1 MNRLKISTRLSI
13 LIGLLALL
21 MIAVGAM
28 GLWGTQQSNDSLKS
42 VYEDRAKPLAEL
54 ADIQHHQLMSQLE
67 IAHALIDGRPETLAR
82 TITTVEGNSAFITK
96 TWDAYM
102 ATYLTPEEKQ
112 LAQRFTE
119 LRQRYAEQAV
129 KPVLAALRANDLA
142 EVSRLEAGS
151 IRPLYAQVDEAL
163 EKLMTLQ
170 TEVASDEY
178 RAAVARFEALRL
190 ASLAAIGLGLAF
202 GIGLG
207 VLIVRGITRELGTE
221 PAVAAALVDSVA
233 KGDLSV
239 RIDLRPGDSSSLLAS
254 LAAMRDGLSRVVT
267 DVRRNADGVASASTQ
282 IAQGNHDLSQRTE
295 EQASALQQTAAS
307 MEQLGSTVR
316 QNADNARAADELS
329 AGASRVAL
337 RGGEVVGRV
346 VDTMK
351 QIDDSSRK
359 IADIIGVIDG
369 IAFQT
374 NILALNAAVEAAR
387 AGEQGR
393 GFAVVA
399 GEVRTLAQRS
409 AEAAREIKALI
420 HTSVERVE
428 QGTQLVGEAGQTMHE
443 IVAAIERVSTLMA
456 EINGATAEQS
466 AGVSQV
472 GEAVGQLDQTTQQNA
487 ALVEESA
494 AAAESLKTQA
504 QKLVDAVAVFKV
516 AGGGAGLEPA
526 LAPVAVAPRAAAPK
540 PAAAVKPP
548 QAVKAATTQPA
559 PRAVA
564 AAEASWETF

>member
-13 LIGLLALL
+13 LIGLLVLL

-42 VYEDRAKPLAEL
+42 VYEHRAKPLAEL
-54 ADIQHHQLMSQLE
+54 GDIQHHQLMSRLA
-67 IAHALIDGRPETLAR
+67 IGHALIDGRAETAAR
-82 TITTVEGNSAFITK
+82 GVTEIEGNSAFISRL
-96 TWDAYM
+96 WDAYM
-102 ATYLTPEEKQ
+102 ATDLTAEEKQ
-112 LAQRFTE
+112 LAQRFAE
-119 LRQRYAEQAV
+119 LRQRYAEQAL
-129 KPVLAALRANDLA
+129 KPTLAALRAHDLA
-142 EVSRLEAGS
+142 EATRLEANA

-170 TEVASDEY
+170 TDVAAAEY
-178 RAAVARFEALRL
+178 EAAVARFEALRL

-202 GIGLG
+202 GVGLG
-207 VLIVRGITRELGTE
+207 VMIVRGITRELGTE
-221 PAVAAALVDSVA
+221 PAVAAALADSVA
-233 KGDLSV
+233 RGDLSV
-239 RIDLRPGDSSSLLAS
+239 QIDLRPGDTRSLLAS
-254 LAAMRDGLSRVVT
+254 LAAMRDGLGKVVA
-267 DVRRNADGVASASTQ
+267 DVRQNADGMASASTQ

-329 AGASRVAL
+329 AGAARVAA

-346 VDTMK
+346 VDTMR
-351 QIDDSSRK
+351 QIDDSSKK
-359 IADIIGVIDG
+359 IADIIGTIDA

-374 NILALNAAVEAAR
+374 NILALNASVEAAR

-428 QGTQLVGEAGQTMHE
+428 QGTQLVGEAGQTMRE
-443 IVAAIERVSTLMA
+443 IVAAIERVSTLMT
-456 EINGATAEQS
+456 EISAATSEQS

-472 GEAVGQLDQTTQQNA
+472 GEAIGQLDQTTQQNA
-487 ALVEESA
+487 ALVEQSA
-494 AAAESLKTQA
+494 AAAESLKQQA
-504 QKLVDAVAVFKV
+504 ERLVEAVAVFRLGQ
-516 AGGGAGLEPA
+516 AH
-526 LAPVAVAPRAAAPK
+526 AAA
-540 PAAAVKPP
+540 
-548 QAVKAATTQPA
+548 
-559 PRAVA
+559 
-564 AAEASWETF
+564 